1 MTEPTS
7 TAAGA
12 VLGAFGALPLLVL
25 GAQTDALI
33 IGLFA
38 AMLSTAQIGAINSL
52 GRAAAAA
59 FFSSLSAG
67 YGSPLLV
74 PVVADTI
81 QQANGIL
88 PTLSAMLRDHWPALL
103 VIAALVAVFVL
114 SRRIKAARVEAA
126 VTGRDLS
133 K

>member
-1 MTEPTS
+1 MTETTS

-12 VLGAFGALPLLVL
+12 VLGAAGALPVLVL

-38 AMLSTAQIGAINSL
+38 AMASTAQIGAINSL

-74 PVVADTI
+74 PVAGAMAVKF
-81 QQANGIL
+81 GIAL
-88 PTLSAMLRDHWPALL
+88 DAEPLRLLGAFVIGAVMPTLWPRLL
-103 VIAALVAVFVL
+103 
-114 SRRIKAARVEAA
+114 ARAERQVEE
-126 VTGRDLS
+126 GG